1 MGIWLNSGLPVSGLS
16 DVAAG
21 NGGKGTSHY
30 SVVKQRAEESAELME
45 NEDC

>member
-1 MGIWLNSGLPVSGLS
+1 MAKLRFSGFGLS

-30 SVVKQRAEESAELME
+30 SAFKQRAGEPAELME